1 MTATGAGAGNVAGTP
16 GYMSPEQVRGKPVD
30 RRADIWAFGCVLYEM
45 LTGRRA
51 FRGETVTDTMVA
63 ILDRDPDWS
72 ALAAGTSSSAV
83 RVIQLC
89 LAKDVRHR
97 LREIADAA
105 LLLEGQD
112 RPSVVERPPARA
124 PHPWLLA
131 GIVAGVIVG
140 AVVAVLL
147 VRRRD
152 VQLGEPMAKVIA
164 TQLTDY
170 GGTESAGALA
180 PDGRSFVFVSS
191 HGGTT
196 NLWVRQIAGG
206 DPVRLTNDAANED
219 DPAYSPDGQSVY
231 YTRSDG
237 NGVSIWQ
244 IGALGGQPRKVI
256 ANARSPAPAPDRQ
269 SIAFYQPQSDGTYDL
284 QVSRLDG
291 SQRRTVADRVLGIVG
306 ATEPTWSPDGARIA
320 YSRGGLFAPSN
331 LFVVQVADGRDRQV
345 THFDR
350 SAQGVQWQ
358 TWLPDG
364 HHVLVWYTPAP
375 QAAAAADLSIVD
387 VRDGS
392 VSRLTTSLSTTLL
405 RPSVSADGHRVIAT
419 STMSND
425 PSGKCPSAPILRR
438 TDAAPCRFC
447 RRCKIHCG
455 LT

>member
-1 MTATGAGAGNVAGTP
+1 MALPPGTRLSGYEILAQIGEGGMGRVYAATDPRLGRQVAIKTLPDEVAGDPDRLRRMAREARLLASLNHPNIATIHELIEANGGHALVMEFVEGPTLADLIAAAPIRAPEALRIARQIADALDVAHSQGIVHRDLKPANIKLRPDGVVKVLDFGIATAPVHGDGAATMTATGAGPGNVAGTP
-16 GYMSPEQVRGKPVD
+16 GYMSPEQVRGQPVD
-30 RRADIWAFGCVLYEM
+30 RRADIWAFGCLLYEM

-51 FRGETVTDTMVA
+51 FRGESVTDTMVA

-89 LAKDVRHR
+89 LSKDVRHR

-196 NLWVRQIAGG
+196 DLWVRQIAGE
-206 DPVRLTNDAANED
+206 T
-219 DPAYSPDGQSVY
+219 
-231 YTRSDG
+231 
-237 NGVSIWQ
+237 
-244 IGALGGQPRKVI
+244 
-256 ANARSPAPAPDRQ
+256 
-269 SIAFYQPQSDGTYDL
+269 
-284 QVSRLDG
+284 
-291 SQRRTVADRVLGIVG
+291 
-306 ATEPTWSPDGARIA
+306 
-320 YSRGGLFAPSN
+320 
-331 LFVVQVADGRDRQV
+331 
-345 THFDR
+345 
-350 SAQGVQWQ
+350 
-358 TWLPDG
+358 
-364 HHVLVWYTPAP
+364 
-375 QAAAAADLSIVD
+375 
-387 VRDGS
+387 
-392 VSRLTTSLSTTLL
+392 
-405 RPSVSADGHRVIAT
+405 PSV
-419 STMSND
+419 
-425 PSGKCPSAPILRR
+425 
-438 TDAAPCRFC
+438 
-447 RRCKIHCG
+447 
-455 LT
+455 